1 MADQS
6 DLSKSAAQRAARD
19 RELSDV
25 PLKKFDKK
33 GWPEGVREVGL
44 DELDSLGVDRQGR
57 LYWDG
62 VPVKVSGRLT
72 NWQSAGAVLVT
83 LATVAAAIAEGVQA
97 WYAISDHLPHF

>member
-1 MADQS
+1 M
-6 DLSKSAAQRAARD
+6 
-19 RELSDV
+19 

-33 GWPEGVREVGL
+33 GWPEGVRGVGL
-44 DELDSLGVDRQGR
+44 DELDALGVNRQGR

-72 NWQSAGAVLVT
+72 KWQSAGAVLVT

-97 WYAISDHLPHF
+97 WYAISDHLPCYSLVVE